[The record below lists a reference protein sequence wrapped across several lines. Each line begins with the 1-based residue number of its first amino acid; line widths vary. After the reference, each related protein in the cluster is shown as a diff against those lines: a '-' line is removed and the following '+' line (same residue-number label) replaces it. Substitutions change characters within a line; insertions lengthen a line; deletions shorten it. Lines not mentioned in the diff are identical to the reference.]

1 MTRYEEIIK
10 KRNEHFLCEIMK
22 ELHSYF
28 IDVFVDHKTIENEY
42 FLITLPFLDKHF
54 DNIEIAIKFG
64 EAIHTIYKDK
74 KYFKNVEETNK
85 IIILEYYIE
94 DLKSLYFNDKFR
106 EICKCF
112 GLEYDLGIGK
122 IYKEFVFQGIAQN
135 FIRFLEAVIL
145 ISNL

>member
-1 MTRYEEIIK
+1 MTRYE
-10 KRNEHFLCEIMK
+10 HFLYEIMK
-22 ELHSYF
+22 ELQSYF
-28 IDVFVDHKTIENEY
+28 IDVFVDHKTNENEY

-54 DNIEIAIKFG
+54 DNIEIAIKF
-64 EAIHTIYKDK
+64 
-74 KYFKNVEETNK
+74 EEVREGYI

-94 DLKSLYFNDKFR
+94 DLESLYFNDKFR
-106 EICKCF
+106 DICKWF

-122 IYKEFVFQGIAQN
+122 IYKESEFCKISQN